1 MNKQELYLVLAL
13 LLLVT
18 PGINSQDFQIT
29 PPKLEFDG
37 KKLQISYDILNNK
50 ESDQLFVWVEIQK
63 KNGEPLRAASLSG
76 DIGDIKAGKT
86 KVITWI
92 PENDSLFLNEM
103 VDVEIKAE
111 KYVKSYNKG
120 SMVLLSLVMP
130 GLGQTKIS
138 KGKPYWI
145 MGVAAYGTLAG
156 GFIYNSKAN
165 KSYEQYQV
173 EEDPKKR
180 SELYDQ
186 TQKQMNMAGA
196 MFISSAAIWTAN
208 LFWVIAT
215 PNRTLPLKYG
225 KVALVPSADP
235 LRGNMLLTMRV
246 NF

>member
-1 MNKQELYLVLAL
+1 MKKQGLYFVLTL
-13 LLLVT
+13 LLT
-18 PGINSQDFQIT
+18 ASPEINSQDFQIT
-29 PPKLEFDG
+29 SPRLEFDG
-37 KKLQISYDILNNK
+37 KKLQISYDILNSK
-50 ESDQLFVWVEIQK
+50 ASDQLFIWVEIQK

-76 DIGDIKAGKT
+76 DIGDMKAGKS

-111 KYVKSYNKG
+111 KYVKSFNKG
-120 SMVLLSLVMP
+120 SMVLQSLLIP

-156 GFIYNSKAN
+156 GFIFNSKAN
-165 KSYEQYQV
+165 KTYEQYKV

-186 TQKQMNMAGA
+186 TQKQMNMSGA

-215 PNRTLPLKYG
+215 PNRTQPLKYG

-235 LRGNMLLTMRV
+235 LRGNTLLTMRV

>member
-1 MNKQELYLVLAL
+1 MKKQKLYFVLTL
-13 LLLVT
+13 LLIIS
-18 PGINSQDFQIT
+18 PGINSQEFQLT
-29 PPKLEFDG
+29 SPKLEFDG
-37 KKLQISYDILNNK
+37 KKLQISYDIVNYK
-50 ESDQLFVWVEIQK
+50 TSDQLFVWVEIQK
-63 KNGEPLRAASLSG
+63 RNGEPLKAASLSG
-76 DIGDIKAGKT
+76 DIGDIKAGKR

-111 KYVKSYNKG
+111 KYVKSFNKG
-120 SMVLLSLVMP
+120 SMMMLSLVMP

-138 KGKPYWI
+138 NGKPYWI

-156 GFIYNSKAN
+156 GLIYNSKAN

-180 SELYDQ
+180 SELFDQ
-186 TQKQMNMAGA
+186 TQKQMNMSGA

-215 PNRTLPLKYG
+215 PNRTQPLKYG
-225 KVALVPSADP
+225 KVALVPYADP
-235 LRGNMLLTMRV
+235 LRGNTLLTMRV